1 MKNFI
6 KPGGHLVITSP
17 FSWLEQFTDKE
28 HWLGGKDDK
37 ESREGLIAALTGDG
51 AFQLVE
57 EGAFPF
63 LIREHS
69 RKYQLV
75 YPHLSVFVRQ

>member
-1 MKNFI
+1 MKDFI

-63 LIREHS
+63 LIREHC